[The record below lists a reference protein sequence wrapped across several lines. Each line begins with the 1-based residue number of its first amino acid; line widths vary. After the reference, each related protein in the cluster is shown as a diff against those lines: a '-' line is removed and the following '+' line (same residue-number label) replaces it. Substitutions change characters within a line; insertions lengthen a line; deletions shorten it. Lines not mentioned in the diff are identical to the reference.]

1 MHALAPYRAA
11 FASRFL
17 LVMQYRSAAFA
28 GFVTQCWWGGL
39 KVMILATFYGASAA
53 GATAPITLTQAIT
66 YIWLS
71 QALLTLLPWMGD
83 PEVSAAVR
91 TGSVTYDRLRPVDAY
106 AFWFV
111 RSAGWIAA
119 RVVPRAAM
127 MFVFAGVALPLSGLF
142 QWGWQLPD
150 DLAAMLGFAVSTLL
164 ALLLSS
170 AMLML
175 INIITL
181 ATLTD
186 RGANAITLPLV
197 VSLSGSLLPLTL
209 FPDGLQ
215 TALLMQPFAG
225 LMDIPI
231 RIYMGNLAGAG
242 IIVGV
247 GLQLFWIVAV
257 IALGR
262 VAMSRALRRLEVQG
276 G

>member
-17 LVMQYRSAAFA
+17 LVLQYRSAAVA
-28 GFVTQCWWGGL
+28 GFLTQCWWGGL
-39 KVMILATFYGASAA
+39 KVMILAAFYGASQA
-53 GATAPITLTQAIT
+53 GGAAPITLAQAIT
-66 YIWLS
+66 YSWLT
-71 QALLTLLPWMGD
+71 QALLMMLPWMGD

-91 TGSVTYDRLRPVDAY
+91 TGAVTYDRLRPVDAY

-119 RVVPRAAM
+119 RLVPRAIL
-127 MFVFAGVALPLSGLF
+127 MFLFAGAALPLVGLGD
-142 QWGWQLPD
+142 WSWRPPA
-150 DLAAMLGFAVSTLL
+150 DLAAMLGFAVSAVL

-170 AMLML
+170 GVMML

-181 ATLTD
+181 TTLTD
-186 RGANAITLPLV
+186 RGANAISLPLV
-197 VSLSGSLLPLTL
+197 VALSGSLLPLAL
-209 FPDGLQ
+209 FPDWLQ
-215 TALLMQPFAG
+215 TVLLIQPFAG
-225 LMDIPI
+225 LLDIPI
-231 RIYMGNLAGAG
+231 RIYMGKLVGAGAIG
-242 IIVGV
+242 GV
-247 GLQLFWIVAV
+247 GLQLFWTVAV

>member
-1 MHALAPYRAA
+1 MRALAPYRAA

-17 LVMQYRSAAFA
+17 LVMQYRSAAIA

-39 KVMILATFYGASAA
+39 KVMILATFYGASAVSA
-53 GATAPITLTQAIT
+53 AVPITLSQAIT

-71 QALLTLLPWMGD
+71 QALLALLPWGGD

-91 TGSVTYDRLRPVDAY
+91 SGAVTYDRLRPVDAY

-111 RSAGWIAA
+111 RSAGWMAA
-119 RVVPRAAM
+119 RIVPRAAM
-127 MFVFAGVALPLSGLF
+127 MFLFAGVALPVFGLVE
-142 QWGWQLPD
+142 WGWHPPA
-150 DLAAMLGFAVSTLL
+150 DLATLLGFGLSILL

-170 AMLML
+170 AIIML

-181 ATLTD
+181 VTLTD
-186 RGANAITLPLV
+186 RGANAISLPLV
-197 VSLSGSLLPLTL
+197 VALSGSLLPLGL
-209 FPDGLQ
+209 FPDELQ
-215 TALLMQPFAG
+215 TVLLMQPFAG
-225 LMDIPI
+225 LLDIPL
-231 RIYMGNLAGAG
+231 RIYTGNLVGAAAIGG
-242 IIVGV
+242 I

-262 VAMSRALRRLEVQG
+262 IALARALRRLEVQG

>member
-1 MHALAPYRAA
+1 MHVLAPYRAA

-17 LVMQYRSAAFA
+17 LVLQYRSAAVA
-28 GFVTQCWWGGL
+28 GFLTQCWWGGL
-39 KVMILATFYGASAA
+39 KVMILAAFYGASQA
-53 GATAPITLTQAIT
+53 GNAAPITLAQAIT
-66 YIWLS
+66 YSWLT
-71 QALLTLLPWMGD
+71 QALLMMLPWMGD

-91 TGSVTYDRLRPVDAY
+91 TGAVTYDRLRPVDAY

-119 RVVPRAAM
+119 RLVPRAIL
-127 MFVFAGVALPLSGLF
+127 MFLFAGAALPLVGLGD
-142 QWGWQLPD
+142 WSWRPPA
-150 DLAAMLGFAVSTLL
+150 DLAATLGFAVSALL

-170 AMLML
+170 GMMML

-186 RGANAITLPLV
+186 RGANAISLPLV
-197 VSLSGSLLPLTL
+197 VALSGSLLPLAL
-209 FPDGLQ
+209 FPDWLQ
-215 TALLMQPFAG
+215 TVLLIQPFAG
-225 LMDIPI
+225 LLDIPI
-231 RIYMGNLAGAG
+231 RIYMGKLVGAGAIG
-242 IIVGV
+242 GL
-247 GLQLFWIVAV
+247 GLQLLWIVAV

>member
-1 MHALAPYRAA
+1 MHVLAPYRAA

-17 LVMQYRSAAFA
+17 LVLQYRSAAVA
-28 GFVTQCWWGGL
+28 GFLTQCWWGGL
-39 KVMILATFYGASAA
+39 KVMILAAFYGASQA
-53 GATAPITLTQAIT
+53 GNAAPITLAQAIT
-66 YIWLS
+66 YSWLT
-71 QALLTLLPWMGD
+71 QALLMMLPWMGD

-91 TGSVTYDRLRPVDAY
+91 TGAVTYDRLRPVDAY

-119 RVVPRAAM
+119 RLVPRAIL
-127 MFVFAGVALPLSGLF
+127 MFLFAGAALPLVGLGD
-142 QWGWQLPD
+142 WSWRPPA
-150 DLAAMLGFAVSTLL
+150 DLAATLGFAVSALL

-170 AMLML
+170 GMMML

-186 RGANAITLPLV
+186 RGANAISLPLV
-197 VSLSGSLLPLTL
+197 VALSGSLLPLAL
-209 FPDGLQ
+209 FPDWLQ
-215 TALLMQPFAG
+215 TVLLIQPFAG
-225 LMDIPI
+225 LLDIPI
-231 RIYMGNLAGAG
+231 RIYMGKLVGAGAIG
-242 IIVGV
+242 GL

>member
-1 MHALAPYRAA
+1 MRALAPYRAA

-17 LVMQYRSAAFA
+17 LVMQYRSAAIA

-39 KVMILATFYGASAA
+39 KVMILATFYGASAVSA
-53 GATAPITLTQAIT
+53 AAPITLSQAIT

-71 QALLTLLPWMGD
+71 QALLALLPWAGD

-91 TGSVTYDRLRPVDAY
+91 SGAVTYDRLRPVDAY

-111 RSAGWIAA
+111 RSAGWMAA

-127 MFVFAGVALPLSGLF
+127 MFLFAGVALPVFGMVE
-142 QWGWQLPD
+142 WGWHLPGD
-150 DLAAMLGFAVSTLL
+150 VAALLGFGLSVLL

-170 AMLML
+170 AMIML

-181 ATLTD
+181 VTLTD
-186 RGANAITLPLV
+186 RGANAISLPLV
-197 VSLSGSLLPLTL
+197 VALSGSLLPLGL
-209 FPDGLQ
+209 FPDELQ
-215 TALLMQPFAG
+215 TVLLMQPFAG
-225 LMDIPI
+225 LLDIPL
-231 RIYMGNLAGAG
+231 RIYTGNLVGAAAIGG
-242 IIVGV
+242 I

-262 VAMSRALRRLEVQG
+262 IAMARALRRLEVQG

>member
-1 MHALAPYRAA
+1 MRALAPYRAA

-17 LVMQYRSAAFA
+17 LVMQYRSAAIA

-39 KVMILATFYGASAA
+39 KVMILATFYGASAVSA
-53 GATAPITLTQAIT
+53 AAPITLSQAIT

-71 QALLTLLPWMGD
+71 QALLALLPWAGD

-91 TGSVTYDRLRPVDAY
+91 SGAVTYDRLRPVDAY

-111 RSAGWIAA
+111 RSAGWMAA

-127 MFVFAGVALPLSGLF
+127 MFLFTGVALPVFGLGE
-142 QWGWQLPD
+142 WGWQPPAD
-150 DLAAMLGFAVSTLL
+150 VAALLGFGSSVLL

-170 AMLML
+170 AMIML

-181 ATLTD
+181 VTLTD
-186 RGANAITLPLV
+186 RGANAISLPLV
-197 VSLSGSLLPLTL
+197 VALSGSLLPLGL
-209 FPDGLQ
+209 FPDELQ
-215 TALLMQPFAG
+215 TVLLVQPFAG
-225 LMDIPI
+225 LLDIPL
-231 RIYMGNLAGAG
+231 RIYTGNLVGAAAIGG
-242 IIVGV
+242 I

-262 VAMSRALRRLEVQG
+262 IAMARALRRLEVQG